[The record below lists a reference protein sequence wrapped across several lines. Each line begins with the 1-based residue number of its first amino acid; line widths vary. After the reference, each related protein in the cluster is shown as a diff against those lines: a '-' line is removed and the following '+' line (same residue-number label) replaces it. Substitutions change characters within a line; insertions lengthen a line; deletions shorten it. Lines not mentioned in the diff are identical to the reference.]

1 MKVSVRAGHCRCIYC
16 LTSALLKQETV
27 PYSCSLP
34 PTYLKIKKN
43 NNFFSSL
50 CIFSSLVIL

>member
-34 PTYLKIKKN
+34 PTYLKIKKKII
-43 NNFFSSL
+43 FFLLSAFFL
-50 CIFSSLVIL
+50 P